1 MKRITI
7 AVMALMSLTTAQA
20 QEEKQDTA
28 VFMNGCREFVN
39 YVEGQAPLTKL
50 TADSLIIY
58 QDSIKERYRQIKP
71 QLNDD
76 QVGEYNRLMG
86 RYTKRML
93 EYRGDRL
100 SDGLQATGDSI
111 AKTANRVGQQIRGFF
126 KGLFNK

>member
-7 AVMALMSLTTAQA
+7 AMMALMSLTTAQA

-76 QVGEYNRLMG
+76 QVGEYNRLIFSNLSAVVK
-86 RYTKRML
+86 TNHLSFSVL
-93 EYRGDRL
+93 EIY
-100 SDGLQATGDSI
+100 S
-111 AKTANRVGQQIRGFF
+111 
-126 KGLFNK
+126 

>member
-111 AKTANRVGQQIRGFF
+111 AKTANRVGQQIGGFF

>member
-1 MKRITI
+1 
-7 AVMALMSLTTAQA
+7 MALMSLTTAQA

-111 AKTANRVGQQIRGFF
+111 AKTANRVGQQIGGFF

>member
-39 YVEGQAPLTKL
+39 YVEGQAPLTKP

-58 QDSIKERYRQIKP
+58 QDSIKERYRQIKS

-111 AKTANRVGQQIRGFF
+111 AKTANRVGQQIGGFF

>member
-111 AKTANRVGQQIRGFF
+111 VKTANRVGQQIGGFF

>member
-20 QEEKQDTA
+20 QEERQDTA
-28 VFMNGCREFVN
+28 IFMNGCREFVK
-39 YVEGQAPLTKL
+39 YVEELPALTKSE
-50 TADSLIIY
+50 ADSIINY
-58 QDSIKERYRQIKP
+58 QDSIVERYRQIKP

-76 QVGEYNRLMG
+76 QVGEYNRLKG

-93 EYRGDRL
+93 AYRGDRL

-111 AKTANRVGQQIRGFF
+111 AKTANRVGQQIGGFF

>member
-20 QEEKQDTA
+20 QEEKKDTA

-111 AKTANRVGQQIRGFF
+111 AKTANRVGQQIGGFF

>member
-39 YVEGQAPLTKL
+39 YVEGQAPLTKP

-86 RYTKRML
+86 RYSGHWRQH
-93 EYRGDRL
+93 RQDCQPRRSADWRL
-100 SDGLQATGDSI
+100 LQ
-111 AKTANRVGQQIRGFF
+111 RPLQ
-126 KGLFNK
+126 

>member
-7 AVMALMSLTTAQA
+7 AMMALMSLTTAQA

-111 AKTANRVGQQIRGFF
+111 AKTANRVGQQIGGFF